1 MYIHQISSGLDEHPF
16 WRSSFKLESRE
27 DLLRLRAARIDEII
41 IDTGKGLDVAAPKMP
56 AGPVPAAS
64 ADARVNIIAEP
75 APQLLS
81 EQEAPQAR
89 KLLEAS
95 RDTVI
100 NMFRDARLGKALS
113 MTEASSL
120 VQQVEMSITRNSGTL
135 AEHDPHQDCR

>member
-1 MYIHQISSGLDEHPF
+1 MNIRSGAA
-16 WRSSFKLESRE
+16 RSSWSRVKICCACGRRGSMKSSSIPARVSM
-27 DLLRLRAARIDEII
+27 LPHQKCRPARL
-41 IDTGKGLDVAAPKMP
+41 
-56 AGPVPAAS
+56 PAAS